1 MSPNAIFH
9 SKQIKQRTSS
19 NQIEQNNNN
28 NNTSLG
34 KPFRT
39 VCRLFIEP
47 ENEIVKPS
55 DVSTVFVLCLFTIA
69 SECNTLTPCC
79 LPEDLRIHNSKIKQ

>member
-1 MSPNAIFH
+1 MSTNAIFH
-9 SKQIKQRTSS
+9 SIKQRTSS

-39 VCRLFIEP
+39 VRRLFIEP

-79 LPEDLRIHNSKIKQ
+79 LPEDLRNHNSKINQ

>member
-1 MSPNAIFH
+1 MSTNAIFH
-9 SKQIKQRTSS
+9 SIKQRTSS

-79 LPEDLRIHNSKIKQ
+79 LPEDLRNHNSKIKQ